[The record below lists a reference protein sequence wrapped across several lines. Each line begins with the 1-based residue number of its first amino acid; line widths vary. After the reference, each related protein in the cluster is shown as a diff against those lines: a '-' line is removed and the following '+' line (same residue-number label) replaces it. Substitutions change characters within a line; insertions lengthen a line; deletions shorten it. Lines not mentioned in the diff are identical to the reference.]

1 MENISLNEGLRH
13 ELIIRVLMLEKI
25 IEVKNQK
32 KETETINI
40 KELIDKVEE
49 INDLLFDEE
58 FIKKIGEIL

>member
-1 MENISLNEGLRH
+1 MGNISLNEGLRH

-25 IEVKNQK
+25 IEAKNQK
-32 KETETINI
+32 KETETFNI